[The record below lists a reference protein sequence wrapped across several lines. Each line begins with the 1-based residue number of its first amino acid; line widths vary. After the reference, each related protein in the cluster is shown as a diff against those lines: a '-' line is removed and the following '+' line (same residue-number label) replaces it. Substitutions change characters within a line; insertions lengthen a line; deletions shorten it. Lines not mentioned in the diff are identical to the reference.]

1 MAGKGWPESKKR
13 EVIEAYALSGN
24 YAAVGRETGV
34 PRTTVKRWCVENAS
48 KIEEIRGRNYEIAE
62 EAIKQSLEERMED
75 IAAFGLEI
83 REKARQLLRG
93 RMEKLSP
100 GGVASL
106 ARVGVEIELKG
117 LGQPEAMIL
126 ELRGA
131 MLDAAIER
139 ELARLVTP
147 GEKGVSDDGS
157 EGQ

>member
-1 MAGKGWPESKKR
+1 MPGKRWPEEKKR
-13 EVIEAYALSGN
+13 EVLEAYALSGN
-24 YAAVGRETGV
+24 YSAVSYECGV
-34 PRTTVKRWCVENAS
+34 PLRTVCRWCKANP
-48 KIEEIRGRNYEIAE
+48 EEIERLRGRNREIAE
-62 EAIKQSLEERMED
+62 EAIKQSLEERMAD
-75 IAAFGLEI
+75 IAEFGLEI

-106 ARVGVEIELKG
+106 ARAGVEIELKG

-139 ELARLVTP
+139 ELARLSTP
-147 GEKGVSDDGS
+147 EEKGVSNDPS
-157 EGQ
+157 ES